1 MTSGLELH
9 EASSMGDF
17 DALEDYLKSGKY
29 DVNSQDPEWKNKTP
43 LHWAAGRGQ
52 TLPEFLKLSKNRE
65 QLFCDGSFLRI
76 NFNTE
81 RCIIMHNKDV

>member
-9 EASSMGDF
+9 EASSMGDY

-29 DVNSQDPEWKNKTP
+29 DVNLQDPEWKNKTP

-52 TLPEFLKLSKNRE
+52 TLQAFLKISRNKKKLGSL
-65 QLFCDGSFLRI
+65 LFSDDSFLQI
-76 NFNTE
+76 NFCHSTQN
-81 RCIIMHNKDV
+81 V

>member
-9 EASSMGDF
+9 EASSMGDY

-29 DVNSQDPEWKNKTP
+29 DVNLQDPEWKNKTP

-52 TLPEFLKLSKNRE
+52 ILQAEIKSNWCLLCLVMVVFA
-65 QLFCDGSFLRI
+65 D
-76 NFNTE
+76 
-81 RCIIMHNKDV
+81 

>member
-9 EASSMGDF
+9 EASSMGDY

-29 DVNSQDPEWKNKTP
+29 DVNLQDPAWKNKTP

-52 TLPEFLKLSKNRE
+52 ILPVTSGISTWLSTFKKKTPQKQRFTLLK
-65 QLFCDGSFLRI
+65 
-76 NFNTE
+76 
-81 RCIIMHNKDV
+81 

>member
-9 EASSMGDF
+9 EASSMGDY

-29 DVNSQDPEWKNKTP
+29 DVNLQDPEWKNKTP

-52 TLPEFLKLSKNRE
+52 ILVVTSGIAISTWLSKMFLTKPQNRGL
-65 QLFCDGSFLRI
+65 LFYSDGSQ
-76 NFNTE
+76 
-81 RCIIMHNKDV
+81 DY